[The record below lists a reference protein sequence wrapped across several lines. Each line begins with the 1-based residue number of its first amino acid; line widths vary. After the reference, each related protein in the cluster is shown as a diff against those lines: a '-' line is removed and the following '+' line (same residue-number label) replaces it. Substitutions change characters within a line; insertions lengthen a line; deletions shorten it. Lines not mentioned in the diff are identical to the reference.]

1 MGNVQ
6 SLTDAT
12 RNVQDAQYIRAL
24 QGMTPE
30 QRTTYFAS
38 QKTQFVDNLL
48 NEREAAFQ
56 KTYTDMIKN
65 TNVQHS
71 LLYYMA
77 RNSDVDEIGK
87 QLDNKNKATANTATY
102 NKQLAERQYEINEWT
117 NNNKQETLFVFQ
129 LLFITLLVVSLFAF
143 LQRLGYFSNLL
154 FGALTGLLLF
164 IVAATIANR
173 ANYTNRMRD
182 KRYWNRKDTTRTGGG
197 SSGDPNICPQ

>member
-1 MGNVQ
+1 MGNLQ

-24 QGMTPE
+24 QAMTPE
-30 QRTTYFAS
+30 QRTTYFAN
-38 QKTQFVDNLL
+38 QKTQFVNNLL
-48 NEREAAFQ
+48 DEREAAFQ

-77 RNSDVDEIGK
+77 RNSDVNEIGK

-117 NNNKQETLFVFQ
+117 NSNKQETLFVFQ
-129 LLFITLLVVSLFAF
+129 LLFITLLTVSLFAF
-143 LQRLGYFSNLL
+143 LQRLGYFSNWL
-154 FGALTGLLLF
+154 FGAITGLLLF

-173 ANYTNRMRD
+173 ANYTNRIRH
-182 KRYWNRKDTTRTGGG
+182 KRYWNKKDTTRTGEG

>member
-1 MGNVQ
+1 MGNLQ

-30 QRTTYFAS
+30 QRTTYFAN

-87 QLDNKNKATANTATY
+87 QLDNKNKATVNTATY

-117 NNNKQETLFVFQ
+117 NSNKQDTLFIFQ
-129 LLFITLLVVSLFAF
+129 LLFITLLIASLFAF
-143 LQRLGYFSNLL
+143 LQRLGYFSNWL
-154 FGALTGLLLF
+154 FSAITGLLLF
-164 IVAATIANR
+164 VVAATIANR
-173 ANYTNRMRD
+173 ANYTNRIRD
-182 KRYWNRKDTTRTGGG
+182 KRYWNRKDMTRTGGG
-197 SSGDPNICPQ
+197 SSGDPNVCPQ

>member
-1 MGNVQ
+1 MGNLQ

-30 QRTTYFAS
+30 QRTSYFAS
-38 QKTQFVDNLL
+38 QKTQFVNNLL
-48 NEREAAFQ
+48 DERESAFQ

-71 LLYYMA
+71 LLYYKA

-87 QLDNKNKATANTATY
+87 QMDNKNKATENTAIY

-164 IVAATIANR
+164 LVAATIANR
-173 ANYTNRMRD
+173 ANYTNRIRG
-182 KRYWNRKDTTRTGGG
+182 KRYWNKKDTTRTGGG